1 MGQDNSRHMFVHMLQ
16 IMLKDRGMQVTKM
29 KLQTFLSFVEEV
41 CPWFP
46 QEGTM
51 SLEIW
56 KKIGKQIQTY
66 YTLHGP
72 NKVPVETFSLWSLI
86 RDCLDFEH
94 EEGSKLKHMLPP
106 EEPIYA
112 TPKVYATPK
121 GKGPTNFELESA
133 KPLKENEGTL
143 TPEDEESLE
152 EQAAAYHKD
161 DHWEL
166 LVTDNSNVQAAAA
179 PPTKGLEALMQKLLI
194 TIKEEIKREGRDEG
208 AGAISTAPPAYAP
221 STITGLDPPPI
232 SKPENLLNITRE
244 SHSLSPLQ
252 KAMQQAQRAGE
263 TVQGF
268 SATFPVFEH
277 ENQRYYEALPFK
289 QLKELKIA
297 CGQYGPTAP
306 FTQTMIES
314 LGGQNLPPSDWKQ
327 IARACLSGGDYLL
340 WKSEFTEQCG
350 HIAELNQRQGIN
362 TTYEMLVGEGAYQ
375 NTNAQL
381 NYLPGAYAQISN
393 AAQQAWKKL
402 PCSSNK
408 TEDLSK
414 IRQGPDEPYQ
424 DFVARLLEA
433 VGKIIADEQ
442 AGIVLTKQL
451 AYENANSACQAALRP
466 YRKKGGLSDYIRICA
481 DIGPSYMQG
490 ITLAAALQGKSI
502 KEVLYQQQM
511 KNKRGLPSR
520 GNAGCFV
527 CGQPGHRAAFCPQRA
542 NSGNIKTPNLCP
554 RCKKGRHWAKD
565 CKSKIDVQGNPL
577 PSQSGNWV
585 RGQPLA
591 PKQCYGAMQ
600 GNQMVEGELQ
610 TCSEPPQGAQAW
622 TSVPPPTQY

>member
-1 MGQDNSRHMFVHMLQ
+1 MGQDHSRQLFVHMLQ
-16 IMLKDRGMQVTKM
+16 IMLKGRGIQVTKS
-29 KLQTFLSFVEEV
+29 KLQTFLSLVEEV

-46 QEGTM
+46 EEGTM

-66 YTLHGP
+66 TLHGP
-72 NKVPVETFSLWSLI
+72 NKIPVETFSLWTLI

-94 EEGSKLKHMLPP
+94 EAGSKLKHMLSP
-106 EEPIYA
+106 EDPIYA
-112 TPKVYATPK
+112 TPE
-121 GKGPTNFELESA
+121 GKEPTTFELESA

-166 LVTDNSNVQAAAA
+166 LVTDDLNVQAAAA
-179 PPTKGLEALMQKLLI
+179 PPTKSLEALMQKLLL
-194 TIKEEIKREGRDEG
+194 TIKEEIKREGRDAGVG
-208 AGAISTAPPAYAP
+208 AVPMAPPAYTP
-221 STITGLDPPPI
+221 SIIAGLDPPPI
-232 SKPENLLNITRE
+232 SKPEKSLAVAHE

-263 TVQGF
+263 TVLGF
-268 SATFPVFEH
+268 SAAFPIFENA
-277 ENQRYYEALPFK
+277 NQRYFETLPFK

-297 CGQYGPTAP
+297 CAQYGPTAP
-306 FTQTMIES
+306 FTQAMIEN

-327 IARACLSGGDYLL
+327 IARACLTGGDYLL
-340 WKSEFTEQCG
+340 WKSEFMEQCG

-362 TTYEMLVGEGAYQ
+362 TTYEMLIGEGAYQ

-381 NYLPGAYAQISN
+381 SYLPGAYAQISN
-393 AAQQAWKKL
+393 AARQAWKKL

-433 VGKIIADEQ
+433 VDKIMADEQ
-442 AGIVLTKQL
+442 AGMVLTKQL

-466 YRKKGGLSDYIRICA
+466 YRKKGVLSDYIRICA

-502 KEVLYQQQM
+502 KEVLYQQQV
-511 KNKRGLPSR
+511 KNKRGLSSK

-542 NSGNIKTPNLCP
+542 NSGNIKIPNLCP

-565 CKSKIDVQGNPL
+565 CKSKIDVQGNPF
-577 PSQSGNWV
+577 PSHSGNWV

-591 PKQCYGAMQ
+591 PKQCYGAIQ
-600 GNQMVEGELQ
+600 GNQMVEGESQ
-610 TCSEPPQGAQAW
+610 TCSEPPQGEQAW

>member
-1 MGQDNSRHMFVHMLQ
+1 MGQDHSRQLFVHMLQ
-16 IMLKDRGMQVTKM
+16 IMLKDRGIQVTKS

-46 QEGTM
+46 EEGTM

-72 NKVPVETFSLWSLI
+72 NNVPVETFSLWSLI

-94 EEGSKLKHMLPP
+94 EERSKLKHMLPP
-106 EEPIYA
+106 EDPIYA
-112 TPKVYATPK
+112 TPKVYATPE
-121 GKGPTNFELESA
+121 GKGPTTFELDSA

-152 EQAAAYHKD
+152 EQAAAYHKE
-161 DHWEL
+161 DHWES
-166 LVTDNSNVQAAAA
+166 LVTDDLNVQAAAA
-179 PPTKGLEALMQKLLI
+179 PPTKSLEALMQQLLI
-194 TIKEEIKREGRDEG
+194 AIKEEIKREGRDEG
-208 AGAISTAPPAYAP
+208 AGAIPTAPPAYAP
-221 STITGLDPPPI
+221 SIIAGLDRLPI
-232 SKPENLLNITRE
+232 SKPEN
-244 SHSLSPLQ
+244 S
-252 KAMQQAQRAGE
+252 AGE

-268 SATFPVFEH
+268 SAAFPVFEH

-297 CGQYGPTAP
+297 CAQYGPRAP
-306 FTQTMIES
+306 FTQAMIEN

-327 IARACLSGGDYLL
+327 IARACLAGGDYLL
-340 WKSEFTEQCG
+340 WKSEFMEQCSL
-350 HIAELNQRQGIN
+350 IAEINQRQGIN
-362 TTYEMLVGEGAYQ
+362 TTYEMLIGEGAYQ
-375 NTNAQL
+375 ATNTQL

-393 AAQQAWKKL
+393 AALQAWKKF

-414 IRQGPDEPYQ
+414 IRQGPNEPYQ

-433 VGKIIADEQ
+433 IGKIKADEQ
-442 AGIVLTKQL
+442 AGMVLTKQL

-466 YRKKGGLSDYIRICA
+466 YRRKGGLSDYIRICA

-490 ITLAAALQGKSI
+490 ITLDAALQGKSI

-527 CGQPGHRAAFCPQRA
+527 CGQPGHWAAFCPQRA

-565 CKSKIDVQGNPL
+565 CKSKVDVQGNPL

-591 PKQCYGAMQ
+591 PKQCYGATQ
-600 GNQMVEGELQ
+600 GNQMVEGKSQ
-610 TCSEPPQGAQAW
+610 TCSEPPQGVQAW
-622 TSVPPPTQY
+622 TSVPPPTQD